1 MVVQD
6 VPVAMP
12 ALDETAVQSLRER
25 LRGELLQPG
34 MPGYDQA
41 RQMYNAMVDRHPALI
56 VRVAGV
62 ADVIASLRFAREHG
76 LPMSVKGG
84 GHGVAGKALCDGGLV
99 IDLAPMQGVRVD
111 PARRTARAEGGVTWG
126 AFDLETQAFGLATT
140 GGVIPSTGIAGLT
153 LGGGL
158 GMLMR
163 RFGLACDN
171 LLSTDM
177 VTADG
182 ALLTASETEHPDL
195 FWALRGGSGNFGV
208 VTSFEYRLHPVG
220 PMMLGG
226 FIVHPLSQAQ
236 EAARFYRDYVATAPD
251 ELGSYFG
258 FATFPDGQQVAA
270 MVVGYSGSMA
280 EGERVLQPMRSFG
293 QPIMDTV
300 GPVPYVQVQEFFSPS
315 YPSGRRNYWK
325 SSFVRE
331 LGDGAIAVLI
341 DRFAAAPSPFT
352 GIGLE
357 HLGGAIA
364 RVAPDATAFH
374 QRNAP
379 YTVVIAAMWEEAAET
394 EANIQWARE
403 SWDALRP
410 WMEESVYVNYL
421 DAGED
426 GRVREAFGANYAR
439 LAAVKAKYDPE
450 NVFRSNHNVLP
461 LS

>member
-6 VPVAMP
+6 APIAMP
-12 ALDETAVQSLRER
+12 TVDDSIVQSLRER
-25 LRGELLQPG
+25 LRGALLQQG
-34 MPGYDQA
+34 DPGYDQA

-56 VRVAGV
+56 ARCAGV
-62 ADVIASLRFAREHG
+62 ADVIASLGFAREQG
-76 LPMSVKGG
+76 LPISVKGG

-99 IDLAPMQGVRVD
+99 MDLAPMQGVRVD
-111 PARRTARAEGGVTWG
+111 PVRRTARAEGGATWG
-126 AFDLETQAFGLATT
+126 VFDHETQAFGLATT

-158 GMLMR
+158 GFLMR

-171 LLSTDM
+171 LLSADV

-182 ALLTASETEHPDL
+182 TLLTASQTEHPDL
-195 FWALRGGSGNFGV
+195 FWALRGGGGNFGV
-208 VTSFEYRLHPVG
+208 VTSFEYQLHLVG
-220 PMMLGG
+220 PTVLGG
-226 FIVHPLSQAQ
+226 FIVHPLSHARD
-236 EAARFYRDYVATAPD
+236 AARFYRDYVATAPD
-251 ELGSYFG
+251 ALGSYFG
-258 FATFPDGQQVAA
+258 CATFPDGQQVAA
-270 MVVGYSGSMA
+270 MVVGYNGSP
-280 EGERVLQPMRSFG
+280 EDGERVLQPLRTFG

-300 GPVPYVQVQEFFSPS
+300 GPVPYVQVQEFFAPS

-331 LGDGAIAVLI
+331 LGDEAIDVLI

-357 HLGGAIA
+357 HLGGAVA

-379 YTVVIAAMWEEAAET
+379 YTVVIAAMWDAAAET

-403 SWDALRP
+403 TWDAVRP
-410 WMEESVYVNYL
+410 WMEDSVYVNYL

-426 GRVREAFGANYAR
+426 GRVREAFGPNYAR

-461 LS
+461 Q